1 MLLFGDLHRVCVEV
15 CIITCTI
22 NGCIFIHPYF
32 QFYINGDGM
41 QPFTINP
48 MFIYLGYDNKYK
60 LTKYSE
66 QMKSALYV
74 RELFK
79 FSFYVIM
86 NFRLYLSV
94 VMLKNDELLK
104 NQPIQP
110 FPSLDSSM

>member
-1 MLLFGDLHRVCVEV
+1 MFLFGDLHRVRAEI

-32 QFYINGDGM
+32 KFYIHDDDK

-48 MFIYLGYDNKYK
+48 MFIYLGYDNTYK

-66 QMKSALYV
+66 QIMSMLYV
-74 RELFK
+74 RELIK
-79 FSFYVIM
+79 FSFYFIR